1 MEVERGDLVQENCH
15 DGITFGIVKR
25 LIIDDRNPGLI
36 QLCTPHNPNL
46 IWYTYERVLKYNYGN
61 MTLVEANEKY
71 PERLI

>member
-15 DGITFGIVKR
+15 DGITFGIVQR

-36 QLCTPHNPNL
+36 QLCTPQNPNL
-46 IWYTYERVLKYNYGN
+46 IWCTYERVLKFNYGK
-61 MTLVEANEKY
+61 MTLEEVIKKY